1 MNLNLIPASQHASAI
16 VNIIRQSG
24 GIIANEAIQ
33 SVADVHGDKAA
44 GALIAQLPATAIV
57 SIVKEFDITKPSIVA
72 ELLTPLQLRDVIE
85 RLPLHRTENQTGGV
99 DVDSNACDLLCAV
112 ILPHKEDNT
121 HGKYFRE
128 LGKSELCILALATAF
143 PADEM
148 VYFSH
153 SGRFTADG
161 DDIDEGTVKVGEW
174 EELLFTLRKS
184 AKAVFYQV
192 LEVVKTSRMHSP
204 RINLYQEYLELA
216 RKTFKP
222 ATSTVS
228 DPYAEVA

>member
-1 MNLNLIPASQHASAI
+1 MNLNLIPADQQPGAI

-33 SVADVHGDKAA
+33 SVADKHGDKAA
-44 GALIAQLPATAIV
+44 SALIAQLPATAIV
-57 SIVKEFDITKPSIVA
+57 SIVKEFDITKQSIVA
-72 ELLTPLQLRDVIE
+72 ELLTPAQLCNVIE
-85 RLPLHRTENQTGGV
+85 RLPLYRTENRTGGT
-99 DVDSNACDLLCAV
+99 DLDSNACDLLCAV

-128 LGKSELCILALATAF
+128 LGKSKLCILALATAF

-148 VYFSH
+148 VYYSH

-161 DDIDEGTVKVGEW
+161 DDVGEGTVKVGEW

-184 AKAVFYQV
+184 AKTVFYDV
-192 LEVVKTSRMHSP
+192 LEVVKTSRMYNP
-204 RINLYQEYLELA
+204 RTDLYKEYLELA
-216 RKTFKP
+216 RKTFQP
-222 ATSTVS
+222 ATSAVS